1 MTWLRNSL
9 HLRWAIAQTV
19 AAAVVMVV
27 AGATLFQIMQSFL
40 IARDHDFLQ
49 QQALWIGASPMAGD
63 ASGLQ
68 VRLNTLQSMY
78 PGIRVSLQTIAGS
91 DSSEIEHT
99 KTAPIFTITHEG
111 QNFDA
116 IDLEVATKGHAV
128 LQVRL
133 MASALPRQVA
143 LQSLAR
149 ILVLAVCMGILLSA
163 VLSIVSM
170 RWSNQRLRQLT
181 RLTREAHAAGQSGHI
196 SLAGV
201 DAELLELV
209 EAFNSVLTQREAAY
223 RQSESFSADV
233 AHELR
238 SPLATL
244 IGGAQLALSRPRSSE
259 ELRDAL
265 ASNLEECERLKKLI
279 NDMLFLARADRGER
293 AQSLERAD
301 LSTLADDMINYCGA
315 LLDDAGL
322 QAVRIGSASA
332 VCNEALIKRAMANLL
347 SNAIR
352 HARGEHN
359 IELHLEALPGKVRFW
374 VFNAGPAIAD
384 DVASRMFDRFF
395 RANASRSDHTLHHG
409 LGLSIVH
416 AIARMH
422 GGAVFVHIQETG
434 NAIGIEIPSALAS
447 RQVRVRQ
454 AVQEAQR

>member
-1 MTWLRNSL
+1 MLRNSL

-49 QQALWIGASPMAGD
+49 QQARWIGASSTAGD
-63 ASGLQ
+63 ARDLQ
-68 VRLNTLQSMY
+68 ERLDTLQNMY
-78 PGIRVSLQTIAGS
+78 PGIRLNLQAVADCGS
-91 DSSEIEHT
+91 TDVEHAKKSS
-99 KTAPIFTITHEG
+99 IFTITQEH
-111 QNFDA
+111 QLFDA
-116 IDLEVATKGHAV
+116 IDLEVTPKGHAAW
-128 LQVRL
+128 QVRL
-133 MASALPRQVA
+133 MASAVPRQEA
-143 LQSLAR
+143 LHALAR

-163 VLSIVSM
+163 VVSILSV
-170 RWSNQRLRQLT
+170 RWSNQRLRQ
-181 RLTREAHAAGQSGHI
+181 LTREAHAAGQSGHI

-209 EAFNSVLTQREAAY
+209 EAFNSVLSQREAAY

-279 NDMLFLARADRGER
+279 NDMLFLARADRGAR

-301 LSTLADDMINYCGA
+301 LSALADDMINYCGA

-322 QAVRIGSASA
+322 QAVRIGCASA

-352 HARGEHN
+352 HAQDQHH

-374 VFNAGPAIAD
+374 VFNAGAAIPG

-395 RANASRSDHTLHHG
+395 RANTSRSDHTVHHG

-422 GGAVFVHIQETG
+422 GGTVFVHTQDTG

-447 RQVRVRQ
+447 RQVRVRE
-454 AVQEAQR
+454 AVHEALR

>member
-27 AGATLFQIMQSFL
+27 AGAILFQVIQSFL
-40 IARDHDFLQ
+40 IARDHDILR
-49 QQALWIGASPMAGD
+49 QQALWIGASPRDGGS
-63 ASGLQ
+63 SGLQ
-68 VRLNTLQSMY
+68 DRLNTLQSMY
-78 PGIRVSLQTIAGS
+78 PGIRVSLQTVAGR
-91 DSSEIEHT
+91 DSTEIDQPQ
-99 KTAPIFTITHEG
+99 TAPVFAIT
-111 QNFDA
+111 QQSQPFDA
-116 IDLEVATKGHAV
+116 IDLEVTTQGHAV

-133 MASALPRQVA
+133 MASALPRQEA
-143 LQSLAR
+143 LHSLAR
-149 ILVLAVCMGILLSA
+149 ILILAVCMGILLSA

-170 RWSNQRLRQLT
+170 GWSNRRLRHLSQQ
-181 RLTREAHAAGQSGHI
+181 AHAAGQSGHI

-238 SPLATL
+238 SPLATM

-301 LSTLADDMINYCGA
+301 LSILADDMISYCGA

-322 QAVRIGSASA
+322 QAVRIGCASA

-352 HARGEHN
+352 HAQGEHN
-359 IELHLEALPGKVRFW
+359 VELHLEALPGKVRFW

-395 RANASRSDHTLHHG
+395 RANASRSDHTVHHG

-422 GGAVFVHIQETG
+422 GGTVFVHIQDTG

-447 RQVRVRQ
+447 RQVRVRE
-454 AVQEAQR
+454 AVHEALR

>member
-27 AGATLFQIMQSFL
+27 AGVTLFQLMQSFL

-63 ASGLQ
+63 ASSLQ
-68 VRLNTLQSMY
+68 DRLNTLQSMY
-78 PGIRVSLQTIAGS
+78 PGIRLSLQTIAGS
-91 DSSEIEHT
+91 DSTEVEHT
-99 KTAPIFTITHEG
+99 KIAPIFTITQEG
-111 QNFDA
+111 QTFDA
-116 IDLEVATKGHAV
+116 IDLEVATKGHAI

-170 RWSNQRLRQLT
+170 RWSNQRLRKLT
-181 RLTREAHAAGQSGHI
+181 RQAHAAGQSGHI

-259 ELRDAL
+259 EFRDAL

-293 AQSLERAD
+293 AQSLERVD

-322 QAVRIGSASA
+322 QAVRIGAVSAI
-332 VCNEALIKRAMANLL
+332 CNEALIKRAMANLL

-352 HARGEHN
+352 HAQGQHN

-395 RANASRSDHTLHHG
+395 RANASRSDHTVHHG

-422 GGAVFVHIQETG
+422 GGTVFVHIQETG

-454 AVQEAQR
+454 AVHEAQR